1 MASLK
6 AKYLG
11 LELKT
16 PLVIASSRI
25 TGSLEN
31 CKTLEEYGAG
41 AIVTR
46 SLFEEQ
52 ITGEISR
59 HLSGAEENIHPEAVD
74 YFQNLFKGISAKSYL
89 GHIERCKKSVGIPII
104 ASLHCTTKGKWVEFA
119 SECEKA
125 GADALELNLYISP
138 QNGAQRGA
146 DLEKIYMEISHEIKS
161 RIKIPVAMKL
171 PPYFTNTMNMVFQLD
186 QSGIDGFVL
195 FNRYY
200 RFDFNIEDLK
210 LIQGNVFSS
219 PEEFALPLR
228 WITLLSGKIH
238 GSISASTGVHDYSS
252 LIKLILAGA
261 HTVQLASVLY
271 LKEIKIIVEII
282 NDIKLWMARKGFE
295 NLDQF
300 RGLMAQVKSREP
312 YNYERIQFIKND
324 MENG

>member
-1 MASLK
+1 MVSLNT
-6 AKYLG
+6 KYLG
-11 LELKT
+11 LDLKN

-31 CKTLEEYGAG
+31 CKNLEEYGAG
-41 AIVTR
+41 AIVIR

-52 ITGEISR
+52 VTGEISR
-59 HLSGAEENIHPEAVD
+59 LFSGTEENIHPEAVD
-74 YFQNLFKGISAKSYL
+74 YVQNLLKRVSTKSYL
-89 GHIERCKKSVGIPII
+89 DYIEKCKKSIGIPII
-104 ASLHCTTKGKWVEFA
+104 PSLHCTTKGKWIEFA
-119 SECEKA
+119 TQCEKA

-146 DLEKIYMEISHEIKS
+146 DLEKKYIDISEEIKS

-210 LIQGNVFSS
+210 IIQGNVFSS

-238 GSISASTGVHDYSS
+238 GSISASTGVHDYSTF
-252 LIKLILAGA
+252 IKLILAGA

-271 LKEIKIIVEII
+271 IKDIKIIVEII
-282 NDIKLWMARKGFE
+282 NDIKLWMSRKGFE

-300 RGLMAQVKSREP
+300 RGLMAQVKNRQP
-312 YNYERIQFIKND
+312 YIYERIQFIKND